1 VADPEGRL
9 AAVPL
14 LGEVLFLFLTLSEN
28 VVGGEGERE
37 VGVGGGGVIR
47 CITCAALGCLTMP
60 RPLLSL
66 TFAALAAI
74 EPLTPLWP
82 LKEYAG

>member
-1 VADPEGRL
+1 
-9 AAVPL
+9 VPL

>member
-1 VADPEGRL
+1 LV
-9 AAVPL
+9 AVPL
-14 LGEVLFLFLTLSEN
+14 RGEVLFLFLILSES

-37 VGVGGGGVIR
+37 VGEGGGGVIR
-47 CITCAALGCLTMP
+47 GFTCAALGCLTMP
-60 RPLLSL
+60 CPLLGL
-66 TFAALAAI
+66 TFAALTAI